1 MVGLVSVA
9 TGGRRHLTTV
19 VAARDSE
26 LCRVPSH
33 LLNLLKLRYPRV
45 VSRLISLLGQRLLM
59 EGARSEFSTISKN
72 NDVLISENFLASIA
86 NS

>member
-59 EGARSEFSTISKN
+59 EGARSEF
-72 NDVLISENFLASIA
+72 
-86 NS
+86 